1 MNDFL
6 WDYDPASALT
16 TTAARAVFIAD
27 ALATGSD
34 AHFVAAVGITIKAFG
49 STEMARLTGIA
60 VADLEQLFGVQ
71 GDPDLYRLIKVLRV
85 LGVSLS
91 VVATAPIHP
100 KH

>member
-1 MNDFL
+1 MSDFL
-6 WDYDPASALT
+6 CDYDPANALT
-16 TTAARAVFIAD
+16 TTGARAVFIAD
-27 ALATGSD
+27 ALASGND
-34 AHFVAAVGITIKAFG
+34 AHFVAAVGIAIKAFG

-60 VADLEQLFGVQ
+60 VADLEQLFGAH

-100 KH
+100 EH